1 MVEGAN
7 PAVVGPYLADVLD
20 EPSWKDVS
28 VTLIAGGKSN
38 LTYRLDSPAGSLVL
52 RRPPLG
58 QILPTAHDMGREYRV
73 MSGLN
78 QTDVPVPTM
87 RHFCEDAAVLGQPF
101 YVMERVEGHIV
112 TTAFPAGYA
121 DAPEDKAKVADGL
134 IDVLA
139 RLHSVDYASV
149 GLGEFGRPDGY
160 MARQVKRWGQQWD
173 ATRIE
178 GMDFVDVL
186 AKDLADRMPTS
197 QRNTIVHG
205 DYRLDNTMLHPT
217 EVGLISAVLD
227 WEMSTLG
234 DPLADLGILLVYWLQ
249 SDDTGVRSGG
259 SVVSAVTGSPG
270 FPTRQQVAEAYA
282 AKSGLSIDDLPW
294 YLSFGFFKLA
304 VVCAGI
310 VMRAKLGAMV
320 GEGFD
325 GFEER
330 IPPLIELGR
339 ATLADGKLY

>member
-1 MVEGAN
+1 MTEGAD
-7 PAVVGPYLADVLD
+7 PAVVGPYLAEHLGD
-20 EPSWKDVS
+20 PAWKDLT

-78 QTDVPVPTM
+78 KTDVPVPVM
-87 RHFCEDAAVLGQPF
+87 KHFCEDADVLGQPF

-121 DAPEDKAKVADGL
+121 ESPEDKAKVSHGL

-139 RLHSVDYASV
+139 RLHAVDYASV

-160 MARQVKRWGQQWD
+160 MARQLSRWGKQWD

-178 GMDFVDVL
+178 GMEFVDAL
-186 AKDLADRMPTS
+186 AKDLTDKLPQT
-197 QRNTIVHG
+197 QRFTIVHG

-217 EVGLISAVLD
+217 EVGRINAVLD

-249 SDDTGVRSGG
+249 ADDTGVRSGG
-259 SVVSAVTGSPG
+259 SVVSAVTGLPG
-270 FPTRQQVAEAYA
+270 FLTRTQVAEAYA
-282 AKSGLSIDDLPW
+282 AATSLSIDELPW
-294 YLSFGFFKLA
+294 YLAFGFFKLA

-339 ATLADGKLY
+339 ATLADQRLY